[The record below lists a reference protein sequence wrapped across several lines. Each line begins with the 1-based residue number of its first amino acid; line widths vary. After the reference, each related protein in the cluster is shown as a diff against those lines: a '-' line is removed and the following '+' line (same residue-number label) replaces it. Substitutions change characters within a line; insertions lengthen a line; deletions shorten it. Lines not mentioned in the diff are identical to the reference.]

1 MRKVLF
7 AVLVLV
13 LAFQANAF
21 AAPQKLGAASMG
33 ALLRKSDAGKDV
45 EKKLKAKFAEPTKQ
59 IQKKQE
65 ELKLLQN
72 DIKKQAL
79 VLSLEARQDKELE
92 YKTKVRNFQDLAR
105 VTQRKYQAAQDSLLK
120 PISLLLEKVVK
131 KYAADNG
138 YSMIFDTSAG
148 FLYLD
153 KSIDLTDKILVDF
166 NKAYHA
172 GGVK

>member
-13 LAFQANAF
+13 LAFQVNAF
-21 AAPQKLGAASMG
+21 AAPQKIGAASMG
-33 ALLRKSDAGKDV
+33 VLLRDSDAGKDV
-45 EKKLKAKFAEPTKQ
+45 KKKLEAKFADDTKEIQTKQ
-59 IQKKQE
+59 K
-65 ELKLLQN
+65 ELKDLQS

-92 YKTKVRNFQDLAR
+92 YKTKVRNYQDLAR
-105 VTQRKYQAAQDSLLK
+105 VTQRKYQAAQDDLLR
-120 PISLLLEKVVK
+120 PISKLLEQVVN

-138 YSMIFDTSAG
+138 YTMIFDTSAG
-148 FLYLD
+148 LLY
-153 KSIDLTDKILVDF
+153 VDQAADITKNIMVEF
-166 NKAYHA
+166 NKAYKA